1 MINSVSD
8 ENRDAV
14 QKEYDDKMKLLENY
28 EESIDTFRDEL
39 NEYQDTMREI
49 EDTKLDRI
57 EAVIQ
62 IKLDWKQFQDT
73 LREFAQEV
81 NESVGDALDQALQA
95 TTLNKQGAQDEL
107 AMFDAYETKMNALL
121 DAVRNA
127 NEYTDVASLQEELAS
142 LREELAD
149 SASTLLEYVATLK
162 NVLPD
167 ALEAA
172 SERFNEFISVLENG
186 QQTLEAINTLANLQS
201 INYSMA
207 DKYALLGKSYNAVL
221 ENAFTQAKLQKQ
233 YTDRAAKEL
242 EEAEAALAAATQ
254 GTAEYDILKAN
265 RDALLNEFN
274 TAQSAML
281 SATQQ
286 AMEAAKSIYSNALDE
301 IFYEFEQK
309 MSKGM
314 GYDLI
319 QSKYDRTKEE
329 DDRFLDGVNR
339 FVETQTLN
347 NKLQQSIN
355 AATTDYAKSTLKA
368 LEEEFAQRQSNTDLS
383 EYDLKIMEAKYNMTL
398 KQIALEE
405 AQNAKSKVRLVR
417 GANGNYNYL
426 FTADNNDINQK
437 QQEYLK
443 AMQDYYN
450 TAKQQTEN
458 ITGEIVSLWKDM
470 SSEIRKIYEND
481 SLDADQRQS
490 AINEIQDYY
499 QKKYEDLIRM
509 QKDAAKDMND
519 AGNSALDEEQKIANQ
534 YGNET
539 NEIAQLFKEN
549 FKRILEEMGGDAENF
564 NSDYSDTLLNL
575 VALEGSFSEMTEAL
589 FSKLNDALNKY
600 KGNISNIS
608 NEIGV
613 SYDDLTRQIDKT
625 AASSE
630 NLQEKATSAIEEI
643 WNRIDEIQDVSQAQD
658 SWTDEIYKTITA
670 MQKLAA
676 ETATAVQKYN
686 EAISKIQQLQATGSY
701 IRDWADGSADNIGKD
716 GSDNGGGRRPSP
728 SNTSPTTNEEKTIYW
743 VQTDS
748 IIGRYFNSRA
758 EAQSWLNSHPDI
770 GMNRS
775 VTIKSGRFSDY
786 SKSTNGR
793 VMKYATGG
801 YTGEWAN
808 GNTEGRWAMLHQK
821 ELVLNKTD
829 TENMLAAVQAIRDFS
844 PELIA
849 SIRAKLS
856 AASFASKSLMGS
868 RLASGSPDFN
878 KEPTELAQNVNINA
892 DFPGVRDAIEIKEAL
907 ESLVQ
912 TASQRANLYI
922 K

>member
-1 MINSVSD
+1 
-8 ENRDAV
+8 
-14 QKEYDDKMKLLENY
+14 
-28 EESIDTFRDEL
+28 
-39 NEYQDTMREI
+39 
-49 EDTKLDRI
+49 
-57 EAVIQ
+57 
-62 IKLDWKQFQDT
+62 
-73 LREFAQEV
+73 
-81 NESVGDALDQALQA
+81 
-95 TTLNKQGAQDEL
+95 
-107 AMFDAYETKMNALL
+107 
-121 DAVRNA
+121 
-127 NEYTDVASLQEELAS
+127 
-142 LREELAD
+142 
-149 SASTLLEYVATLK
+149 
-162 NVLPD
+162 
-167 ALEAA
+167 
-172 SERFNEFISVLENG
+172 
-186 QQTLEAINTLANLQS
+186 
-201 INYSMA
+201 
-207 DKYALLGKSYNAVL
+207 
-221 ENAFTQAKLQKQ
+221 
-233 YTDRAAKEL
+233 
-242 EEAEAALAAATQ
+242 
-254 GTAEYDILKAN
+254 
-265 RDALLNEFN
+265 
-274 TAQSAML
+274 
-281 SATQQ
+281 
-286 AMEAAKSIYSNALDE
+286 MEAAKSIYSNALDE

-314 GYDLI
+314 GYDLL
-319 QSKYDRTKEE
+319 QSKYTRTKEE

-355 AATTDYAKSTLKA
+355 AATSDYAKSTLKA

-470 SSEIRKIYEND
+470 SSEIRKIYEDD

-490 AINEIQDYY
+490 AISEIQAYY
-499 QKKYEDLIRM
+499 QKKYEDLIKM

-519 AGNSALDEEQKIANQ
+519 AGNSALTEEQKIANR
-534 YGNET
+534 YGDET
-539 NEIAQLFKEN
+539 TEVAEMFKEN

-575 VALEGSFSEMTEAL
+575 VALEGSFTEITSAM

-613 SYDDLTRQIDKT
+613 SYDELTRHVDMVS
-625 AASSE
+625 AA
-630 NLQEKATSAIEEI
+630 NDTLKEKATGAIEEI
-643 WNRIDEIQDVSQAQD
+643 WNKIDEIQDISQAQAG
-658 SWTDEIYKTITA
+658 WTSEIYKTITA
-670 MQKLAA
+670 MQRLAA
-676 ETATAVQKYN
+676 ETATAVQRYN
-686 EAISKIQQLQATGSY
+686 EAISNIQSLAATGSY
-701 IRDWADGSADNIGKD
+701 MADSLNSAASNMNNTYEGDYPSSPKKPQKETPVNKTRVREQLGQFPYDSQIYKSLTQNGAVYE
-716 GSDNGGGRRPSP
+716 GGGWWNFYPENRSRL
-728 SNTSPTTNEEKTIYW
+728 KTIIA
-743 VQTDS
+743 TTKN
-748 IIGRYFNSRA
+748 GNK
-758 EAQSWLNSHPDI
+758 
-770 GMNRS
+770 G
-775 VTIKSGRFSDY
+775 KSF
-786 SKSTNGR
+786 
-793 VMKYATGG
+793 ATGG
-801 YTGEWAN
+801 YTGEWSN
-808 GNTEGRWAMLHQK
+808 GDTEGRVAMLHQK

-856 AASFASKSLMGS
+856 AVSLASQSLMGS
-868 RLASGSPDFN
+868 RLASSSPDFS

-912 TASQRANLYI
+912 TSAQRINFYT